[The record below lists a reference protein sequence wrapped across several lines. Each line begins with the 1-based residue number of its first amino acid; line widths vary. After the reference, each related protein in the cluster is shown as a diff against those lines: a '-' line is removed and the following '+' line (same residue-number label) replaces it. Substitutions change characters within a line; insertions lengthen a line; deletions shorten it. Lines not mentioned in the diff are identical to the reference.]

1 MLSGTKE
8 LCFSFVSSSNNI
20 LQLIVLFFIFLTV
33 TIYSQN
39 LGVSKTLEVS
49 SQVIST
55 ARKSHDAAVGAL
67 VHMFRTAPPLRQDS
81 SCYSSRSMKQEIGQG
96 AGSSSAFFLPRKT
109 SDALEELRAYKDMK
123 ELLLSKSAR
132 MAAKEEA

>member
-1 MLSGTKE
+1 M
-8 LCFSFVSSSNNI
+8 
-20 LQLIVLFFIFLTV
+20 
-33 TIYSQN
+33 YSQN
-39 LGVSKTLEVS
+39 FDRSKTSEVS

-81 SCYSSRSMKQEIGQG
+81 SCYSSMSLKQETEQE
-96 AGSSSAFFLPRKT
+96 AGSSSAFFWPRKT

-123 ELLLSKSAR
+123 DLLLSKSAR
-132 MAAKEEA
+132 VAAKEEA

>member
-1 MLSGTKE
+1 M
-8 LCFSFVSSSNNI
+8 
-20 LQLIVLFFIFLTV
+20 
-33 TIYSQN
+33 YSQN
-39 LGVSKTLEVS
+39 LDGSRSSEVN

-81 SCYSSRSMKQEIGQG
+81 SCYSSMPLKQELVQE

-109 SDALEELRAYKDMK
+109 SDALEELRAYKEMK
-123 ELLLSKSAR
+123 DLLLSKSAR